1 MNNIFRFIILYIFIR
16 PKLSITVFLCVSKFI
31 FLLFNTLFLI
41 NILSSFHLM
50 TPKILLQSV

>member
-50 TPKILLQSV
+50 TPNILLQ